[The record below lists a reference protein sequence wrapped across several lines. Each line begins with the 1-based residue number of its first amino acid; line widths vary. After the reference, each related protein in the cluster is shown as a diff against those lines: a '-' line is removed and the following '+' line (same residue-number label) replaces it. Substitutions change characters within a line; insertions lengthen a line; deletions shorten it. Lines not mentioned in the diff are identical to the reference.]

1 MLRLTLIL
9 LLLFAA
15 GGALAQTQAPT
26 SPQDQP
32 ALPVGISEDELFG
45 TMLRSSKWTSMPIPV
60 CWENP
65 LPQDA
70 AARAVVQHAVAETWE
85 HYSKVKFVGWAA
97 CAPTS
102 NGIHIRISD
111 EQPHVQALGH
121 YLNRYPS
128 GMILNFRFQNWS
140 RDCATMRDFCIYAV
154 AAHEFGHALGFTH
167 EQNRDDAPAECRAE
181 RAGTEGDYKVTV
193 FDRGS
198 IMSYCNPQW
207 NGNGKLSRL
216 DIQAVQTVYGMP

>member
-1 MLRLTLIL
+1 MGQHAHPRLL
-9 LLLFAA
+9 
-15 GGALAQTQAPT
+15 GK
-26 SPQDQP
+26 
-32 ALPVGISEDELFG
+32 
-45 TMLRSSKWTSMPIPV
+45 SSATGR
-60 CWENP
+60 
-65 LPQDA
+65 
-70 AARAVVQHAVAETWE
+70 AARAIVRRAVGETWE
-85 HYSKVKFVGWAA
+85 HYSKVKFVGWDT

-111 EQPHVQALGH
+111 EQPHVQALGR

-140 RDCATMRDFCIYAV
+140 RNCATMRDFCIYAV

-167 EQNRDDAPAECRAE
+167 EQNRDDAPPECRAE

-207 NGNGKLSRL
+207 NGNGKLSAL
-216 DIQAVQTVYGMP
+216 DVRAVQTVYGMP